1 MNHILTCTDGSL
13 YAPSIYEHTAW
24 AAGRQDASVHVLH
37 MLDPQRE
44 RAALSD
50 FSGNLGFDTGDEL
63 LTELVDF
70 EETKN
75 RLARERGAAI
85 LEDARKR
92 LEAAGVRQV
101 TTEQQHGEL
110 VETVTRM
117 EKDADLVVMGK
128 RGETADLAKL
138 HLGSNLERVIRGSIR
153 PVLVASRK
161 FVPIE
166 RFLIAYDGGP
176 SAEDAIRFVMDE
188 PLLQGSPCHLLRAGK
203 IDAKAEWFLQE
214 AATKLRDA
222 KYEVTAAAV
231 AGDPT
236 EVISETVK
244 KEGIS
249 LLVMGAY
256 GHSRIRQLMVGSTTT
271 EMMRTCHIPIL
282 MFR

>member
-24 AAGRQDASVHVLH
+24 AASRQGAAVHVLH
-37 MLDPQRE
+37 MLDPHRE
-44 RAALSD
+44 RAELSD
-50 FSGNLGFDTGDEL
+50 FSGNLGLNTGDEL
-63 LTELVDF
+63 LTELVNF

-75 RLARERGAAI
+75 RLARERGKAI
-85 LEDARKR
+85 LEDARRR
-92 LEAAGVRQV
+92 LEAAGVQRV
-101 TTEQQHGEL
+101 TTEQLHGEL
-110 VETVTRM
+110 VETVTAK
-117 EKDADLVVMGK
+117 EEDADLVVMGK

-138 HLGSNLERVIRGSIR
+138 HLGSNLERVIRASIR

-176 SAEDAIRFVMDE
+176 SVEDAVQFVMAS
-188 PLLQGSPCHLLRAGK
+188 PFLKGLPCHLLRAGR
-203 IDAKAEWFLQE
+203 IDSKAEWYLQE
-214 AATKLRDA
+214 AAAKLRDA
-222 KYEVTAAAV
+222 EFDVTATAT
-231 AGDPT
+231 AGDPA
-236 EVISETVK
+236 EVISEAVK
-244 KEGIS
+244 KDGIS

-271 EMMRTCHIPIL
+271 EMMRTCHVPIL